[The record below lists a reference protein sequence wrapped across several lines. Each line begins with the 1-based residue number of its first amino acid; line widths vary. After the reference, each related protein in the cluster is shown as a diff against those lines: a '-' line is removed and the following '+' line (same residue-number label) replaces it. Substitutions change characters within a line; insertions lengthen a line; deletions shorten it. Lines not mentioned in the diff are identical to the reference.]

1 MSNKKNLIDLN
12 VEKYDDVNQAVVA
25 GEANG
30 SFVRKVLKKIDK
42 CDFVW
47 TNTDKNNVSKNIGL
61 ISGSIPVILIGSI
74 GSILNSAL
82 IKPLGRVIGFK
93 GIRCKKRK
101 DEDDDECGDED
112 EDLDN
117 CSDEDEDLD
126 NCSDECGNEDE
137 DLDNCSDECDS
148 DEDDSDECDSDED
161 DSDEVDSDEVD
172 SDEDDSDEVDSGSSS
187 GSGSNN
193 EDDSD
198 EEEDCKK
205 KKKNWFGSV
214 WDKIRNKKHNK

>member
-112 EDLDN
+112 EDN
-117 CSDEDEDLD
+117 C
-126 NCSDECGNEDE
+126 CDECGNE

-161 DSDEVDSDEVD
+161 DSDEVDSDE
-172 SDEDDSDEVDSGSSS
+172 DDSDEVDSGSSS
-187 GSGSNN
+187 GSSSSSGSNN

>member
-126 NCSDECGNEDE
+126 NCSDECGNED
-137 DLDNCSDECDS
+137 LDNCSDECDS

-187 GSGSNN
+187 GSNN

>member
-126 NCSDECGNEDE
+126 NCSDECGNED
-137 DLDNCSDECDS
+137 LDNCSDECDS
-148 DEDDSDECDSDED
+148 DEDDSDED
-161 DSDEVDSDEVD
+161 DSDEC
-172 SDEDDSDEVDSGSSS
+172 DSDEVDSGSSS
-187 GSGSNN
+187 GSSSSSGSNN

-198 EEEDCKK
+198 EEDCKK

>member
-126 NCSDECGNEDE
+126 NCSDECGNED
-137 DLDNCSDECDS
+137 LDNCSDECDS

-172 SDEDDSDEVDSGSSS
+172 SDEVDSGSSS
-187 GSGSNN
+187 GSSSSSGSNN

-198 EEEDCKK
+198 EEDCKK

>member
-117 CSDEDEDLD
+117 WSDEDEDLD
-126 NCSDECGNEDE
+126 NCSDECGNE

-172 SDEDDSDEVDSGSSS
+172 SDEVDSGSSS
-187 GSGSNN
+187 GSSSSSGSNN

>member
-12 VEKYDDVNQAVVA
+12 VEKYDHVNQAVVT

-30 SFVRKVLKKIDK
+30 SFVRKVLKKIDT

-61 ISGSIPVILIGSI
+61 ISGSIPIILIGSI

-101 DEDDDECGDED
+101 DDDEC
-112 EDLDN
+112 
-117 CSDEDEDLD
+117 CDEDEDLD

-137 DLDNCSDECDS
+137 DIDEGMRSNRGRSALRSDQDDS
-148 DEDDSDECDSDED
+148 DEDDSDEDDSDEDDSDEVDSDED

-172 SDEDDSDEVDSGSSS
+172 SDEVDSGSS
-187 GSGSNN
+187 SNN

-198 EEEDCKK
+198 EEEDYKK
-205 KKKNWFGSV
+205 KKKNWFGSA
-214 WDKIRNKKHNK
+214 WDKIRNKKP

>member
-126 NCSDECGNEDE
+126 NCSDECGNED
-137 DLDNCSDECDS
+137 LDNCSDECDS

-161 DSDEVDSDEVD
+161 DSDEVDSDE
-172 SDEDDSDEVDSGSSS
+172 DDSDEVDSGSSS
-187 GSGSNN
+187 GSSSSSGSNN